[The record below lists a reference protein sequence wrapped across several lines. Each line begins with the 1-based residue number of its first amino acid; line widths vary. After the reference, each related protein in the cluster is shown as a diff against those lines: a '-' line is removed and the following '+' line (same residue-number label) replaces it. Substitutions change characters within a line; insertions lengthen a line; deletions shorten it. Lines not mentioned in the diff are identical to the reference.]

1 MKLVKKSRHAQSTL
15 PNTLGEL
22 ELNVMSEV
30 WQQPGIDAKT
40 VAERISRNHPSTL
53 STIQSTLER
62 LVRKGMLERVKQGHA
77 FSYSALVS
85 RAELLGLLM
94 KDVIGLLHDGSPN
107 TILSSFV
114 NVASNIDEAA
124 LDHLEQLIQRKREQL
139 ELRRAAD
146 NTVEE
151 ADDDEP

>member
-1 MKLVKKSRHAQSTL
+1 MKKSRHAQSTL

-22 ELNVMSEV
+22 ELCVMAEI
-30 WQQPGIDAKT
+30 WHAPGIDAKT
-40 VAERISRNHPSTL
+40 VTERISCHHPSTL

-62 LVRKGMLERVKQGHA
+62 LVRKGMLEREKQRQA
-77 FSYSALVS
+77 FSYTALVS

-114 NVASNIDEAA
+114 NVASNIDETA
-124 LDHLEQLIQRKREQL
+124 LDHLEHLIQRKRAQL
-139 ELRRAAD
+139 EQRRAEVDAL
-146 NTVEE
+146 E
-151 ADDDEP
+151 DDDEP

>member
-1 MKLVKKSRHAQSTL
+1 MKKSRHAQSTL

-22 ELNVMSEV
+22 ELCVMAEI
-30 WQQPGIDAKT
+30 WQAPGIDAKT
-40 VAERISRNHPSTL
+40 VAELISRQHPSTL

-62 LVRKGMLERVKQGHA
+62 LVRKGLLEREKFGHA
-77 FSYSALVS
+77 FNYTALVS

-114 NVASNIDEAA
+114 NVASNIDESA
-124 LDHLEQLIQRKREQL
+124 LDHLEHLIQRKRAQL
-139 ELRRAAD
+139 EQRRADTMDAQ
-146 NTVEE
+146 EYQE
-151 ADDDEP
+151 HDDER